1 MFEAR
6 FRNLGTES
14 HTISRRKV
22 ISERRKILIITGTFF
37 FVTPRKPP
45 CARNVASTVR
55 ARCARST
62 LSAFC
67 GYVRERLA
75 RVAKV
80 SPNIVT
86 KVISKKTRVSSF
98 PFKTV
103 CDLRSTASVNRV
115 GHRFDERTRRR
126 SRARSTGKG
135 HTPRM
140 RRATHHDGRWTDA
153 RVDPGRARSSTRIGA
168 RRVRSASARA
178 ARGSASAAR
187 VRTVVKRVPRG
198 APPGDSS
205 SVEKLPFRKLARE
218 KARVDEK
225 KTRQKVESCAF
236 LVWRKRTAF
245 GESR

>member
-1 MFEAR
+1 MLTVSSLSTVRIAR
-6 FRNLGTES
+6 AAEVVLYFKYFCYKRVVVYLP
-14 HTISRRKV
+14 SRSYV
-22 ISERRKILIITGTFF
+22 VSYVF

-103 CDLRSTASVNRV
+103 CDLRSTASVNV
-115 GHRFDERTRRR
+115 SRTYPPSVARPFNRQGPHAADAPCDPSRWAMDGRARR
-126 SRARSTGKG
+126 SRT
-135 HTPRM
+135 
-140 RRATHHDGRWTDA
+140 RA
-153 RVDPGRARSSTRIGA
+153 VLDPD
-168 RRVRSASARA
+168 
-178 ARGSASAAR
+178 RGSAR
-187 VRTVVKRVPRG
+187 P
-198 APPGDSS
+198 
-205 SVEKLPFRKLARE
+205 
-218 KARVDEK
+218 
-225 KTRQKVESCAF
+225 
-236 LVWRKRTAF
+236 
-245 GESR
+245 

>member
-1 MFEAR
+1 MLTVSSLSTVRIAR
-6 FRNLGTES
+6 AAEVVLYFKYFCYKRVVVYLP
-14 HTISRRKV
+14 SRSYV
-22 ISERRKILIITGTFF
+22 VSYVF

-103 CDLRSTASVNRV
+103 CDLRSTASVARPFNRQ
-115 GHRFDERTRRR
+115 GPHAADAPCDPSRWAMDGRARR
-126 SRARSTGKG
+126 SRT
-135 HTPRM
+135 
-140 RRATHHDGRWTDA
+140 RA
-153 RVDPGRARSSTRIGA
+153 VLDPD
-168 RRVRSASARA
+168 
-178 ARGSASAAR
+178 RGSAR
-187 VRTVVKRVPRG
+187 P
-198 APPGDSS
+198 
-205 SVEKLPFRKLARE
+205 
-218 KARVDEK
+218 
-225 KTRQKVESCAF
+225 
-236 LVWRKRTAF
+236 
-245 GESR
+245 